1 MGGRGYEL
9 SQDWKELFCSPFSVL
24 YPDLRIGNENSRL
37 SPVPFRFSHS
47 GFAMSLKSFLLATVF
62 IVAFGT
68 GARAQEQQMQTT
80 LKNMEVRL
88 SAIEEQ
94 MRAITGGSEK
104 NDYAMRRLEESLR
117 KLQEDYDARITRL
130 EKTPPPAAPVQQT
143 APQKPSIETPAQSGT
158 ISPTTTEGSLGGVT
172 MRSGRVTGAIADP
185 KAPPL
190 PDKPADYGLTARETY
205 DRAFDLLRQADYEA
219 AQEAF
224 EKFMEKFPE
233 DKLIE
238 NARYWHAE
246 TFYVR
251 GLFAEA
257 AIAFAEAYQG
267 APTGGKAPDS
277 LLKLAMALGGVGK
290 TKDACS
296 TLEALK
302 GKFPQASSA
311 IKDRTK
317 EEWVRL
323 KCK

>member
-1 MGGRGYEL
+1 
-9 SQDWKELFCSPFSVL
+9 
-24 YPDLRIGNENSRL
+24 
-37 SPVPFRFSHS
+37 
-47 GFAMSLKSFLLATVF
+47 MSSKSFLLAAVF
-62 IVAFGT
+62 VVAFCAS
-68 GARAQEQQMQTT
+68 ARAQEQQTQTAI
-80 LKNMEVRL
+80 KNMEVRL
-88 SAIEEQ
+88 SAVEEH
-94 MRAITGGSEK
+94 MRAVTGGSEK
-104 NDYAMRRLEESLR
+104 NDYAVRRLEEALR
-117 KLQEDYDARITRL
+117 KMQEDYDARITRL
-130 EKTPPPAAPVQQT
+130 ERAPPPAAPVQQT
-143 APQKPSIETPAQSGT
+143 APPTKPSVETPEHPGG
-158 ISPTTTEGSLGGVT
+158 ISPTSTEGSLGGVT
-172 MRSGRVTGAIADP
+172 MRGGRVTGAIADP

-190 PDKPADYGLTARETY
+190 PDKPADYGLTAREAY

-233 DKLIE
+233 DKLVE

-251 GLFAEA
+251 GLFAQA
-257 AIAFAEAYQG
+257 AVAFAEAYQG

-277 LLKLAMALGGVGK
+277 LLKLAMALGGVNK

-302 GKFPQASSA
+302 AKFPQASSA

-317 EEWVRL
+317 EEWSRF